1 VTRRQVTEIGAD
13 SEASGASGRPLRIC
27 LAGSG
32 GGHVRQLLDLESV
45 WSAHDAFFLTEDTAL
60 GQSVA
65 EKHRTHFVTHVAVG
79 QAKLGAPGKML
90 IGAVR
95 NFFQSAKAMLKE
107 RPDVLLSTGAGAMFF
122 GLVWARLLGAK
133 IVVIDSFARF
143 DRPSLFARIA
153 APLAHRKVV
162 QSKALSRYFPDAK
175 VFDPLRRLEKE
186 RPAKQQLLFA
196 TVGATLPFDRLVN
209 SVAKLKAQGLIPER
223 VIAQVGTGGARP
235 EGLEAVETLPFE
247 EIQRLLKDAD
257 IVVCHGG
264 TGSLI
269 TALREGCRVISM
281 PRLFELGEH
290 YDNHQAEITEAFVQ
304 RGLIGM
310 AKSEEELASALEQAR
325 ARTPVLATTDPSELK
340 NYLES
345 LLLEWNTA
353 ARAKRTAAKV
363 HST

>member
-1 VTRRQVTEIGAD
+1 LKLRQAPETENLVGSHDQGRQSRR
-13 SEASGASGRPLRIC
+13 LRIC

-32 GGHVRQLLDLESV
+32 GGHVRQLLDLEPV
-45 WSAHDAFFLTEDTAL
+45 WSAHDSFFLTEDTAL

-65 EKHRTHFVTHVAVG
+65 EKHRTHFVTHVAAG

-90 IGAVR
+90 IGAFR
-95 NFFQSAKAMLKE
+95 NFFQSAKAILKE
-107 RPDVLLSTGAGAMFF
+107 RPDVVLSTGAGAMFF
-122 GLVWARLLGAK
+122 GVLWARLLGAK

-162 QSKALSRYFPDAK
+162 QSKALSSYFPDAE
-175 VFDPLRRLEKE
+175 VFDPLRMLEGQ
-186 RPAKQQLLFA
+186 RPAKQPLLFA

-209 SVAKLKAQGLIPER
+209 SVANLKARGLIPER
-223 VIAQVGTGGARP
+223 VIAQVGIGGAKP
-235 EGLEAVETLPFE
+235 PGVEAVETLRFE
-247 EIQRLLKDAD
+247 EIQQLLKEAD

-269 TALREGCRVISM
+269 TALREGCRVVSM

-290 YDNHQAEITEAFVQ
+290 YDNHQAEITEAFVK

-310 AKSEEELASALEQAR
+310 AKSEDELMAALEERR
-325 ARTPVLATTDPSELK
+325 AKPPMMATTDPSELK
-340 NYLES
+340 SYLER
-345 LLLEWNTA
+345 LLREWSIG
-353 ARAKRTAAKV
+353 R
-363 HST
+363 